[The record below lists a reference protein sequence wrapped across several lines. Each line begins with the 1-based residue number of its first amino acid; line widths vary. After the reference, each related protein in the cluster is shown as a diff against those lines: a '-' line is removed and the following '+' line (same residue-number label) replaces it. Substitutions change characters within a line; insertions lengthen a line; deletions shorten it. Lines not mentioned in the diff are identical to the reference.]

1 MKKPYRVLIMTA
13 LLTVSALSTA
23 AQDIRVN
30 PTGVNVNSQGVTTVF
45 LTFGNLK
52 NYAPVEAI
60 WCGELISAAPG
71 LGNKC
76 APNTIFGLLPVRFDL
91 SQKSGNQAFTDIMS
105 IPASVARRAFQAAAN
120 GAESRFFYVR
130 RFVPQSG
137 IGPEQY
143 VAVTCRLTG
152 GGARVPFSLTDVK
165 LAFEIETPVL
175 YVKPGEK
182 LPSLQAEISYNGTG
196 RLKGRWEVVLPG
208 EELPET
214 NDLLTEGSLPVE
226 ERGLQRRYTQ
236 LDRFNVFLPP
246 TGRYTLPGPD
256 VTRLP
261 NMAEGQHL
269 ILLRVEA
276 SDDKE
281 SDSNLA
287 AVGAG
292 DGVVHS
298 GAVAGFPL
306 PVLRY
311 FVGGSQ
317 STTRASV
324 PTRGLAQLA
333 PSDDAQLPSD
343 RPVEFSWSE
352 GDNAAFYRVEV
363 EDAQGQRVLSA
374 LLPAGTSV
382 YRAPAW
388 LKERSS
394 AGELRWRV
402 LALDR
407 AGSQVSETSWR
418 KLRLVSGK

>member
-1 MKKPYRVLIMTA
+1 MRKTYLVPIITA
-13 LLTVSALSTA
+13 WLMGSALSTA

-52 NYAPVEAI
+52 NYLPVEAI
-60 WCGELISAAPG
+60 WCGELIPATPG

-76 APNTIFGLLPVRFDL
+76 NPNTIFGSLPVRFDL

-105 IPASVARRAFQAAAN
+105 IPASVARRAFQAAAA

-130 RFVPQSG
+130 RFVPQTG
-137 IGPEQY
+137 VGPEQY

-182 LPSLQAEISYNGTG
+182 LPSMQAEISYNGTG

-214 NDLLTEGSLPVE
+214 NDLLTEGSLPIE

-256 VTRLP
+256 VSRFP
-261 NMAEGQHL
+261 NTAEGQYL

-281 SDSNLA
+281 SDSSLA

-317 STTRASV
+317 STPRASSLSK
-324 PTRGLAQLA
+324 GLMQLA
-333 PSDDAQLPSD
+333 PNDGAQLPND

-352 GDNAAFYRVEV
+352 GESVAFYRIEV
-363 EDAQGQRVLSA
+363 EDEQGQRVVSA
-374 LLPAGTSV
+374 LLPAGTTV

-388 LKERSS
+388 LKEKSS
-394 AGELRWRV
+394 GGELRWRV
-402 LALDR
+402 LVLDSN
-407 AGSQVSETSWR
+407 GNQVSEGSWR
-418 KLRLVSGK
+418 KFKLVKGQ